1 MAVWVSTLT
10 DPLLS
15 LIGPV
20 ACRPGLVLDRCF
32 GRARSLILYRGT
44 YQEKPVL
51 AVEYA
56 PLALVERQDDGSL
69 KGIGDLAMLSE
80 GASRWQQWAMHATI
94 WTDESGSRTIGK
106 GRKVQSVTGL
116 DFPNWFI
123 LPIEKPTITS
133 LAEWVGSGDTAR
145 PLGRFAAAS
154 LTRAL
159 AQDMLLT
166 HQAGRANLNISPVTL
181 LQCDPHESATSTQAL
196 APLPD
201 EFGLMAPNVYNL
213 GIPRHYASPEMRDGS
228 GRLPVGSLSDI
239 YSASAVIAYAISGEP
254 PPDFATGIDPARWLA
269 DHPVARQHPP
279 EFRAAIAAGLAVSPR
294 QRPQDV
300 AEWFVAFDLGS
311 MPEKGDMLTAG
322 WQWAADQA
330 TVVIPVGPLTGGEE
344 TQVEPGNDP
353 ATGNFDANGAP
364 PPPIEPTEPPTGES
378 EPTSTLETGSGV
390 GSVLFSMFLALGAAF
405 VAVGLATWMMD
416 SIDLG
421 DDWPYERAYRN
432 AVAAGLLALFA
443 AFAASRTRAA
453 NKSRRSAW
461 AALAVALPLALF
473 FAAVAASEWSA
484 LNRAYAEEATEPADA
499 SASADGSIAEEP
511 EPDLSELSRDGV
523 FDLGGIWIDLNLFVG
538 GYRRADGNC
547 LDRDFSLNFG
557 FDPSY
562 EAMTPEG
569 PMWARMPD
577 GTVFNLVLTNST
589 SASQPGQTIRLSPE
603 NVSRGADSSNRSQA
617 ALDALRAWRSASSQT
632 VEFTIDSVSLPGST
646 RVNPNPPNRAILTRR
661 GDALS
666 FSVGYAGDAA
676 SFETN
681 DFVKCVQ
688 EPLDVEKK

>member
-69 KGIGDLAMLSE
+69 KGIGDLAMLSK

-94 WTDESGSRTIGK
+94 WTDESESRTIGK

-159 AQDMLLT
+159 ARDMLLT

-254 PPDFATGIDPARWLA
+254 LPDFATGIDPARWLA

-279 EFRAAIAAGLAVSPR
+279 EFRAAIAAGLAVSAR

-330 TVVIPVGPLTGGEE
+330 TVVITVGPSTGGGD
-344 TQVEPGNDP
+344 TQVDPGNNS

-390 GSVLFSMFLALGAAF
+390 GSVLFSMFLALGAAL
-405 VAVGLATWMMD
+405 VAVGLATWMID

-421 DDWPYERAYRN
+421 DDWPYEKAYRN
-432 AVAAGLLALFA
+432 AVAAGLLSLFA
-443 AFAASRTRAA
+443 AFAAIGTRAT

-461 AALAVALPLALF
+461 AALAVALPLTLF
-473 FAAVAASEWSA
+473 LAAVAASEWPA
-484 LNRAYAEEATEPADA
+484 RVDQIPEAAAGAIADVDEPPAEKPA
-499 SASADGSIAEEP
+499 
-511 EPDLSELSRDGV
+511 PDLSELSRNGV
-523 FDLGGIWIDLNLFVG
+523 FDLGDGTWIDLNLLIG
-538 GYRRADGNC
+538 SYRPRAGTCSDNNLS
-547 LDRDFSLNFG
+547 LDFG
-557 FDPSY
+557 DNSSS
-562 EAMTPEG
+562 EAMAAPPPG
-569 PMWARMPD
+569 AMKARMPD
-577 GTVFNLVLTNST
+577 GTVFSLILTNST
-589 SASQPGQTIRLSPE
+589 SASQPGQVIRLT
-603 NVSRGADSSNRSQA
+603 VDDISRGADSSNRSQG
-617 ALDALRAWRSASSQT
+617 ALVALRAWRSASSQT
-632 VEFTIDSVSLPGST
+632 VEFTIDSVSLPGRT

-676 SFETN
+676 SFDAT
-681 DFVKCVQ
+681 DFVKCMQ
-688 EPLDVEKK
+688 GPVE